1 MVNNTFITKLPDF
14 LEIQRSSFCWFL
26 LKGLSYELN
35 SLSPI
40 IDVNVKRVKLKLYP
54 QEFVLKPGRTTPI
67 CAKQNDSTYGVR
79 IFLPAEVIYCDTES
93 KYPTKKKPSRRHKR
107 KSFYWSDSINDFY
120 RKLYCKWM

>member
-67 CAKQNDSTYGVR
+67 CAKQND
-79 IFLPAEVIYCDTES
+79 
-93 KYPTKKKPSRRHKR
+93 
-107 KSFYWSDSINDFY
+107 
-120 RKLYCKWM
+120 